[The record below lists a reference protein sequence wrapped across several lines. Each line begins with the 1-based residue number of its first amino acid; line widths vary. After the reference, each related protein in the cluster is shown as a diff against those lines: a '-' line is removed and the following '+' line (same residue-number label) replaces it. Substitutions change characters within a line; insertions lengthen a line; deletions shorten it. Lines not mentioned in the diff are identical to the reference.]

1 MRMKKYV
8 RPVIVA
14 ADLLAEGVYLLSG
27 ESEPVA
33 LGEALNAATG
43 ADGKPENTEAAD
55 MTNGAEDSIG
65 GTEPQPEGVG
75 TDNETG
81 SEGTEGTDT
90 TDTTDTADTTEV
102 ASSNETQ
109 DTDADQ
115 DTAEDVVED
124 SRHRP
129 VGLRQLTA
137 YVEQFGRGVVAYVS
151 ELVYDLVNLL
161 DYYGKRGNAVGNV
174 V

>member
-55 MTNGAEDSIG
+55 MTNGAENSIG

-109 DTDADQ
+109 DTDAD
-115 DTAEDVVED
+115 AIV
-124 SRHRP
+124 
-129 VGLRQLTA
+129 
-137 YVEQFGRGVVAYVS
+137 VS
-151 ELVYDLVNLL
+151 EETGGISVFDH
-161 DYYGKRGNAVGNV
+161 GKFTSVKNSDELREILKAI
-174 V
+174 